1 LSGQV
6 MLLYHLDSIC
16 KGILWFT
23 LLIFAC
29 AGYAYRVNAKR
40 PADDPKK
47 RDFHPAAII
56 LAPFTWPFLLF
67 AWIVFFMFK
76 TLLYGVFLILFTIA
90 LLAFRKPL
98 LLMWLDKI
106 ARKVGDKLL
115 EANTFLIKIAFG
127 DWERDPQTI

>member
-1 LSGQV
+1 

-47 RDFHPAAII
+47 RDFHPVAIF
-56 LAPFTWPFLLF
+56 LAPFTWPFFLF
-67 AWIVFFMFK
+67 AFLFIFV
-76 TLLYGVFLILFTIA
+76 LRVLVYGLFLILFTIA
-90 LLAFRKPL
+90 LIAIRKPFL
-98 LLMWLDKI
+98 FIWLDSI
-106 ARKVGDKLL
+106 ATYIGNKLL
-115 EANTFLIKIAFG
+115 EANTFLIRIVFG
-127 DWERDPQTI
+127 DWGNNSQPA

>member
-1 LSGQV
+1 MLFFYVNYCCPVFILLS
-6 MLLYHLDSIC
+6 
-16 KGILWFT
+16 
-23 LLIFAC
+23 LIVWAC
-29 AGYAYRVNAKR
+29 AGYSYRVNAKR

-56 LAPFTWPFLLF
+56 LAPFIWPFLLF
-67 AWIVFFMFK
+67 AWIVFFMSK

-90 LLAFRKPL
+90 LLAFRKPF

-115 EANTFLIKIAFG
+115 EANTFLIKITFG
-127 DWERDPQTI
+127 DWERDPQTL

>member
-1 LSGQV
+1 MLFFYVNYCCPVFILLS
-6 MLLYHLDSIC
+6 LLVWAL
-16 KGILWFT
+16 
-23 LLIFAC
+23 
-29 AGYAYRVNAKR
+29 AGYSYRVNANR
-40 PADDPKK
+40 PAGDPKK

-67 AWIVFFMFK
+67 AWIVLFMFK

-90 LLAFRKPL
+90 LLAFRKPF

-127 DWERDPQTI
+127 DWERDPQAL